1 MCIRDRDSDEGKTK
15 HTEKEIN
22 ARLQKLN
29 KYSFNPSHIVGF
41 KYGTRPQN
49 LTEDQ
54 AADIALAKK
63 ASDLRRQVL
72 QPKGTSPPSL
82 LRSLKI
88 IGRNLS
94 FIARNLPA
102 ETMKHLKKMQE
113 GDEKEMAAETAE
125 NMRLDRET
133 ALNHCKVC

>member
-1 MCIRDRDSDEGKTK
+1 MMNSTLRTPTTK
-15 HTEKEIN
+15 K
-22 ARLQKLN
+22 
-29 KYSFNPSHIVGF
+29 NPSHTVGF

-49 LTEDQ
+49 VTGHQ

-72 QPKGTSPPSL
+72 QPKGTPPKNVGRREPSPPSL
-82 LRSLKI
+82 LRSLNI